1 MRLIIDMQGAQ
12 TASRFKEIG
21 RYTMGLAEALV
32 RNRGEHEVLL
42 ALNGML
48 SESIDGIREA
58 FTGLLPKENI
68 RVWYTPTPIA
78 YSKTKSAENR
88 CIALEIYSAFLLSL
102 NPDVVL
108 TTSMV
113 EGWEDE
119 YFCDISKL
127 KGIALRSAV
136 VHDFIPK
143 KNLDQYLS
151 AEKRFWYTERFE
163 TLSELDILLTN
174 SVYTYNK
181 SKEFIPQVE
190 AISISIACNSI
201 FHHKDINHIDCS
213 VIKNA
218 NINKPFILYAG
229 DLEDRENL
237 KSFFAAFN
245 SLPKDISDKYQVVIL
260 CRGQQYIID
269 TIKKEADKIGL
280 PLNSVRV
287 CHYISDKML
296 HILYNSC
303 TLFVCSSIGEWGG
316 LAVLEAMA
324 CGAPIIAS
332 NSASIPEVIDYEEA
346 MFNPFD
352 FEDISKKMKQALT
365 DIDFRGRL
373 IDNAFHRKSMFS
385 WNVSAKKVWSA
396 FEKHIFLRKYKEW
409 NEENLQLLCSKFR
422 TKNNKKKHYIANCIT
437 RTFNTGERP
446 QLLVDIGDL
455 AYVDA
460 KTGIQRVI
468 RSILSSWIKNSSI
481 GYEIKPVYAVKE
493 EMGYVYAHE
502 YMINSLGIDDG
513 LGKDMPID
521 YSSRDIFLGIAL
533 QVDVIPFQMPFLRLM
548 HRHGVRI
555 AFVVHDILA
564 VQYPMYCHEEIV
576 HAMPKWLQCIG
587 EFDELIS
594 VSKATMNYTNAWMDK
609 NGPKRAFPIK
619 YSWFHLGSDIE
630 NSIPT
635 TGVPKTAESILRK
648 IKLKTSFLMVSTIEP
663 RKGHRQTLSAFEE
676 LWGKGLD
683 INLVIV
689 GKVGWYMD
697 DFIKQL
703 KTHRENDKHLFW
715 LEGISDEYLNL
726 VYEASS
732 AVLMASEG
740 EGFGLAIVEGARHKR
755 PLILRDIP
763 VFRELAGEHAF
774 YFSGLEAKDLSTAIE
789 LWIESRDKD
798 NLPVVDGIECLTWDQ
813 SAEMLLQRLIEEQ
826 QIL

>member
-1 MRLIIDMQGAQ
+1 MRLIIDMQGTQ
-12 TASRFKEIG
+12 TASRFRGIG

-48 SESIDGIREA
+48 SESIDAIREA
-58 FTGLLPKENI
+58 FTNLLPKENI

-78 YSKTKSAENR
+78 YSNPKSAENR
-88 CIALEIYSAFLLSL
+88 SIALEIYSAFLLSL

-108 TTSMV
+108 TASMM
-113 EGWEDE
+113 EGWGDD
-119 YFCDISKL
+119 YFCDFSKL
-127 KGIALRSAV
+127 KGRALLSAI

-143 KNLDQYLS
+143 KNPDQYLP
-151 AEKRFWYTERFE
+151 AEKYFWYVERFE
-163 TLSELDILLTN
+163 KLSKLDLLLTN
-174 SVYTYNK
+174 STYTYDEAK
-181 SKEFIPQVE
+181 KFIPQVE
-190 AISISIACNSI
+190 ALSISSACNSI
-201 FHHKDINHIDCS
+201 FCQKNIDDIERS
-213 VIKNA
+213 AIKNIG
-218 NINKPFILYAG
+218 INKPFILYVG
-229 DLEDRENL
+229 GLEERKNL
-237 KSFFAAFN
+237 NRFFAAFN
-245 SLPKDISDKYQVVIL
+245 ALPENIRDKYQIVIP
-260 CRGQQYIID
+260 CGGHQHMINSV
-269 TIKKEADKIGL
+269 KKEAAKIGL
-280 PLNSVRV
+280 PNNSL
-287 CHYISDKML
+287 CICQYISDN
-296 HILYNSC
+296 ILCTLYSSC
-303 TLFVCSSIGEWGG
+303 TLFVFPSIEEGVG
-316 LAVLEAMA
+316 LPVLEAMT
-324 CGAPIIAS
+324 CGAPVIAS
-332 NSASIPEVIDYEEA
+332 NTTSIPEVIGLEEA

-352 FEDISKKMKQALT
+352 VEDISRKIRQALT
-365 DIDFRGRL
+365 DKNFRTRL
-373 IDNAFHRKSMFS
+373 IDNAFHRRALFS
-385 WNVSAKKVWSA
+385 WDISAQKAWSA
-396 FEKHIFLRKYKEW
+396 LEKHVFLRKNKEW
-409 NEENLQLLCSKFR
+409 DEEEFKLLCSKIG
-422 TKNNKKKHYIANCIT
+422 TKNKNKNHYIANCIA
-437 RTFNTGERP
+437 RTFEIRDKP

-481 GYEIKPVYAVKE
+481 GYEIKPVYAVKG

-533 QVDVIPFQMPFLRLM
+533 QADVIPFQMPFLRLM

-564 VQYPMYCHEEIV
+564 VQYPMYCHEGIV

-689 GKVGWYMD
+689 GKAGWYMD
-697 DFIKQL
+697 DFINQL
-703 KTHRENDKHLFW
+703 KNHTEKDKHLFW
-715 LEGISDEYLNL
+715 LEGISDEYLDL
-726 VYEASS
+726 VYERAS

-740 EGFGLAIVEGARHKR
+740 EGFGLSIVEGARHNK

-763 VFRELAGEHAF
+763 VFREIAGEHAF
-774 YFSGLEAKDLSTAIE
+774 YFSGLEPSDLSTAIE
-789 LWIESRDKD
+789 LWIELRGKG
-798 NLPVVDGIECLTWDQ
+798 NIPVVDGIECLTWDQ
-813 SAEMLLQRLIEEQ
+813 SAEMLLQCLIKEQ
-826 QIL
+826 